1 VKLSLLP
8 LELARWDEAPREALL
23 VPVFADERPL
33 RGAAGLCDWR
43 LCGRLTRLCK
53 AGRLVGA
60 RGETV
65 MLPPGRRLPFRRLFL
80 FGLGASAGYGD
91 ARLRDD
97 LRWMREVAVAA
108 GVRDFALEAP
118 GRATGVIGARRA
130 LEVVLEETDRG
141 DGAVW
146 LIDGPAGHKDMA
158 ELLRLQGRRDA

>member
-1 VKLSLLP
+1 MKLSLLP
-8 LELARWDEAPREALL
+8 LDLAKWEETPREALL
-23 VPVFADERPL
+23 LPVFADARPL

-53 AGRLVGA
+53 AGRMVGT

-80 FGLGASAGYGD
+80 FGLGPSTGYRD
-91 ARLRDD
+91 DRLRED
-97 LRWMREVAVAA
+97 LVWMRTVAA
-108 GVRDFALEAP
+108 TAGVKDFALEAP
-118 GRATGVIGARRA
+118 GRSTGVIGARRA

-158 ELLRLQGRRDA
+158 ELLRIQGRRD

>member
-1 VKLSLLP
+1 MKLSLLP
-8 LELARWDEAPREALL
+8 LDLGKWDETPREALL
-23 VPVFADERPL
+23 LPVFSDERPL
-33 RGAAGLCDWR
+33 RGAAGLSDWR

-53 AGRLVGA
+53 AGRLVGS
-60 RGETV
+60 RGETM
-65 MLPPGRRLPFRRLFL
+65 MLPPGRRLPFKRVFL
-80 FGLGASAGYGD
+80 FGLGPSSGYRD
-91 ARLRDD
+91 TSLRDD
-97 LRWMREVAVAA
+97 LRWMREVVAAA

-158 ELLRLQGRRDA
+158 ELLRLQGRRD

>member
-1 VKLSLLP
+1 MDLGK
-8 LELARWDEAPREALL
+8 WDEQPREALL
-23 VPVFADERPL
+23 LPVFTDERPL

-53 AGRLVGA
+53 SGRLSGA

-65 MLPPGRRLPFRRLFL
+65 MLPPGRRLPFRRVFL
-80 FGLGASAGYGD
+80 FGLGASGGYRD
-91 ARLRDD
+91 TALRDD
-97 LRWMREVAVAA
+97 LRWMREVAATA

-158 ELLRLQGRRDA
+158 ELLRIQGRRD

>member
-1 VKLSLLP
+1 MKLSLLP
-8 LELARWDEAPREALL
+8 LDLGKWDEAPREALL
-23 VPVFADERPL
+23 LPVFSDERPL
-33 RGAAGLCDWR
+33 RGAAGLSDWR

-53 AGRLVGA
+53 AGRLVGS
-60 RGETV
+60 RGETM
-65 MLPPGRRLPFRRLFL
+65 MLPPGRRLPFKRVFL
-80 FGLGASAGYGD
+80 FGLGPSSGYRD
-91 ARLRDD
+91 TSLRDD
-97 LRWMREVAVAA
+97 LRWMREVVAAA

-158 ELLRLQGRRDA
+158 ELLRLQGRRD